1 MGLLTDYFAATP
13 EQAAAVDIRTGPTGT
28 GPTGP
33 ADESARQD
41 TPWVDGTTRAPQR
54 IEDVLAVTGV
64 EPTVTMAT
72 LEAVLTG
79 AEVMDII
86 EGGVEPIADGG
97 PEGPWLVALRPQLQ
111 VALVSTPPGGWQAVA
126 ERWVATDELVGTPAS
141 AAVSFLEELA
151 ALARRASDRDQR
163 LYCWVSL

>member
-1 MGLLTDYFAATP
+1 MGLLTDYFAATT
-13 EQAAAVDIRTGPTGT
+13 EQAAAIDIRT

-41 TPWVDGTTRAPQR
+41 PPSGDGTTRAPRR
-54 IEDVLAVTGV
+54 IEDVLTVTGI

-72 LEAVLTG
+72 LEAILAG
-79 AEVMDII
+79 ADDIDII
-86 EGGVEPIADGG
+86 ESDAEPIIADGG
-97 PEGPWLVALRPQLQ
+97 PEGPWLVTLRPQLQ
-111 VALVSTPPGGWQAVA
+111 AALLSTPPGGWPAVA
-126 ERWVATDELVGTPAS
+126 ERWVATEELVGTPAS

-163 LYCWVSL
+163 LYCWMSL

>member
-13 EQAAAVDIRTGPTGT
+13 DQAAAVDIRTGPTK
-28 GPTGP
+28 P
-33 ADESARQD
+33 AEESARQD
-41 TPWVDGTTRAPQR
+41 IPSVDGTVRTPQR

-72 LEAVLTG
+72 LEAILTG
-79 AEVMDII
+79 ADDMDII
-86 EGGVEPIADGG
+86 EGGGEPIADGG

-111 VALVSTPPGGWQAVA
+111 VALLATPPGGWQAVA
-126 ERWVATDELVGTPAS
+126 ERWVATEELVGTPAS

-151 ALARRASDRDQR
+151 VLARRASDGDQR